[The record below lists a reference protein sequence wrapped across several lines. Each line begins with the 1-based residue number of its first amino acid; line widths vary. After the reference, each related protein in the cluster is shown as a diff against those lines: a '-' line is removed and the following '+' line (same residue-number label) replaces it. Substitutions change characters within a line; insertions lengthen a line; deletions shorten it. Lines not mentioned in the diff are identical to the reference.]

1 MNKTIGFLSFAI
13 MMIQELYYKFK
24 CLICSKKY
32 KNKFVATFTACIICI
47 FCFVSFSFL
56 IHCGAKAEDRE
67 LLHKYYTVVT
77 IESGD
82 SLWDYASE
90 YGELGYKNRTE
101 YIKEIQS
108 INHLQNI
115 HKLVSGETI
124 VLPYYSYDI
133 L

>member
-1 MNKTIGFLSFAI
+1 MLILYLHNLQNVLVLCLVHFL
-13 MMIQELYYKFK
+13 Q
-24 CLICSKKY
+24 
-32 KNKFVATFTACIICI
+32 
-47 FCFVSFSFL
+47 
-56 IHCGAKAEDRE
+56 